1 MTRLRRWLDTR
12 RPADPQAGAITVFFA
27 ISVLG
32 LLLLLG
38 LVADGG
44 AKLRATQQAAAT
56 AAEAARA
63 GGQALDTAQAAGGDT
78 GHVDRALAVQA
89 AQHYLTAAGATGT
102 VAVSDDRTRLTVT
115 VTRTAPTAFLSL
127 VGITQLSVTAHAQ
140 AVLVGAVTGG
150 GT

>member
-1 MTRLRRWLDTR
+1 MMTALRARLCT
-12 RPADPQAGAITVFFA
+12 DPEHGAVTVFVA
-27 ISVLG
+27 ISVAG
-32 LLLLLG
+32 LLLLIG

-63 GGQALDTAQAAGGDT
+63 GGQALDTAQAAAGTPGRLDP
-78 GHVDRALAVQA
+78 AAAVQA
-89 AQHYLTAAGATGT
+89 AQDYLTAARATGT
-102 VAVSDDRTRLTVT
+102 VTVSDDRTRLTVT

-127 VGITQLSVTAHAQ
+127 IGINQLSVTAHAQ

>member
-1 MTRLRRWLDTR
+1 MKNLRLRLRLRT
-12 RPADPQAGAITVFFA
+12 DPERGSVTVFFA

-32 LLLLLG
+32 LLLLIG

-56 AAEAARA
+56 AAEAAR
-63 GGQALDTAQAAGGDT
+63 
-78 GHVDRALAVQA
+78 
-89 AQHYLTAAGATGT
+89 ATGT

-127 VGITQLSVTAHAQ
+127 IGIDTLTVTAHAD
-140 AVLVGAVTGG
+140 AVLVGGITGG

>member
-1 MTRLRRWLDTR
+1 MTALRTGPRT
-12 RPADPQAGAITVFFA
+12 DPERGSVTVFFA
-27 ISVLG
+27 ISALG
-32 LLLLLG
+32 LLLLIG

-63 GGQALDTAQAAGGDT
+63 GGQALDTAAAAAGQSGR
-78 GHVDRALAVQA
+78 VDRALAVQA
-89 AQHYLTAAGATGT
+89 AQDYLTAAGATGT
-102 VAVSDDRTRLTVT
+102 VTVSGDRTRLTVT
-115 VTRTAPTAFLSL
+115 VTRIAPTAFLSL
-127 VGITQLSVTAHAQ
+127 IGVDRLTVTAHAQ

>member
-1 MTRLRRWLDTR
+1 MTRFRNRLRT
-12 RPADPQAGAITVFFA
+12 DPDRGSVTVFFA

-32 LLLLLG
+32 LLLLIG

-63 GGQALDTAQAAGGDT
+63 GGQELDTAAAAAGAT
-78 GHVDRALAVQA
+78 GRVDRALAIQA
-89 AQHYLTAAGATGT
+89 ALNYLAAAGATGT
-102 VAVSDDRTRLTVT
+102 VTVSDDRTRLTVT

-127 VGITQLSVTAHAQ
+127 IGISELTVTAHAQ
-140 AVLVGAVTGG
+140 AVLVGAITGG

>member
-1 MTRLRRWLDTR
+1 MSALRTRLRS
-12 RPADPQAGAITVFFA
+12 DPDRGSVTVFFA

-32 LLLLLG
+32 LLLLIG

-63 GGQALDTAQAAGGDT
+63 GGQALDTAAAADGDT
-78 GHVDRALAVQA
+78 SRVDRALAIQA
-89 AQHYLTAAGATGT
+89 AQDYLTAARVTGT
-102 VAVSDDRTRLTVT
+102 VTVSEDRTRLTVT

-127 VGITQLSVTAHAQ
+127 IGIDTLTVTAHAD
-140 AVLVGAVTGG
+140 AVLVGGITGG

>member
-1 MTRLRRWLDTR
+1 MTRLRARLRT
-12 RPADPQAGAITVFFA
+12 DPERGSVTVFFA

-32 LLLLLG
+32 LLLLIG

-44 AKLRATQQAAAT
+44 AKLRATQRAAAT

-63 GGQALDTAQAAGGDT
+63 GGQALDTAAAAGGEISR
-78 GHVDRALAVQA
+78 VDRTLAVQA
-89 AQHYLTAAGATGT
+89 AQNYLTAAGATGT

-127 VGITQLSVTAHAQ
+127 IGITQLTVTARAEV
-140 AVLVGAVTGG
+140 VLVGAVTGG

>member
-1 MTRLRRWLDTR
+1 MNR
-12 RPADPQAGAITVFFA
+12 RPAPWRSDPDRGSVTVFFA
-27 ISVLG
+27 ISALG
-32 LLLLLG
+32 LLVLLG

-44 AKLRATQQAAAT
+44 AKLRATQQATAI

-63 GGQALDTAQAAGGDT
+63 GGQALDTAAATAGSSD
-78 GHVDRALAVQA
+78 HVDRTQAVQA

-102 VAVSDDRTRLTVT
+102 VEVSTDRTRLTVT

-127 VGITQLSVTAHAQ
+127 IGIDQLTVTAHAQ
-140 AVLVGAVTGG
+140 AVLVGAITGG

>member
-1 MTRLRRWLDTR
+1 MRGLRNRLHS
-12 RPADPQAGAITVFFA
+12 DPERGSVTVFFA

-32 LLLLLG
+32 LLLLIG

-56 AAEAARA
+56 AAGAARA
-63 GGQALDTAQAAGGDT
+63 GGQALDTAAAAGGDT
-78 GHVDRALAVQA
+78 SRVDRTLAIQA
-89 AQHYLTAAGATGT
+89 AQDYLGAARATGT
-102 VAVSDDRTRLTVT
+102 VTVSEDRTRLTVT

-127 VGITQLSVTAHAQ
+127 IGIDTLTVTAHAD
-140 AVLVGAVTGG
+140 AVLVGGVTGG

>member
-1 MTRLRRWLDTR
+1 MIALRTRLRT
-12 RPADPQAGAITVFFA
+12 DPERGSVTVFFA

-32 LLLLLG
+32 LLLLIG

-44 AKLRATQQAAAT
+44 VKLRATQQAAAT

-63 GGQALDTAQAAGGDT
+63 GGQALDTAAAAAGESGR
-78 GHVDRALAVQA
+78 VDRALAVQA
-89 AQHYLTAAGATGT
+89 AQDYLTAAGATGT
-102 VAVSDDRTRLTVT
+102 VIVSDDRTRLTVI

-127 VGITQLSVTAHAQ
+127 IGIDQLTVTADAQ

>member
-1 MTRLRRWLDTR
+1 MTQLRLRPRT
-12 RPADPQAGAITVFFA
+12 DPDRGSVTVFFA
-27 ISVLG
+27 ISVLC
-32 LLLLLG
+32 LLLLIG

-44 AKLRATQQAAAT
+44 AKLRATQQAAAV

-63 GGQALDTAQAAGGDT
+63 GGQALDTAQAAAGNPAR
-78 GHVDRALAVQA
+78 VDRTLAIQA
-89 AQHYLTAAGATGT
+89 AQHYLTAARATGT

-127 VGITQLSVTAHAQ
+127 IGIDQLTVAAHAD
-140 AVLVGAVTGG
+140 AVLVGGITGG

>member
-1 MTRLRRWLDTR
+1 MTALRTRLRT
-12 RPADPQAGAITVFFA
+12 DPERGSVTVFFA

-32 LLLLLG
+32 LLLLIG

-44 AKLRATQQAAAT
+44 VKLRATQQAAAT

-63 GGQALDTAQAAGGDT
+63 GGQALDTAAAAAGESGR
-78 GHVDRALAVQA
+78 VDRALAVQA
-89 AQHYLTAAGATGT
+89 AQDYLTAAGATGT
-102 VAVSDDRTRLTVT
+102 VIVSDDRTRLTVT
-115 VTRTAPTAFLSL
+115 VTRTTPTAFLSL
-127 VGITQLSVTAHAQ
+127 IDINQLTVTAHAQ

>member
-1 MTRLRRWLDTR
+1 MTRLRARLRT
-12 RPADPQAGAITVFFA
+12 DPEKGSVTVFFA

-32 LLLLLG
+32 LLLLIG

-44 AKLRATQQAAAT
+44 AKLRATQHAAAT

-63 GGQALDTAQAAGGDT
+63 GGQALDTAAAASGDT
-78 GHVDRALAVQA
+78 SRVDRALAVQA
-89 AQHYLTAAGATGT
+89 AQNYLTAAGATGT

-115 VTRTAPTAFLSL
+115 VTSTASTAFLSL
-127 VGITQLSVTAHAQ
+127 IGITQLTVTAHAQ

>member
-1 MTRLRRWLDTR
+1 MTRLRARLRT
-12 RPADPQAGAITVFFA
+12 DPEKGSVTVFFA

-32 LLLLLG
+32 LLLLIG

-63 GGQALDTAQAAGGDT
+63 GGQALDTADAAAGTT
-78 GHVDRALAVQA
+78 GHVDRALAIQA
-89 AQHYLTAAGATGT
+89 AQNYLTAAGATGT
-102 VAVSDDRTRLTVT
+102 VTVSDDRTRLTVT

-127 VGITQLSVTAHAQ
+127 IGITELTVTAHAQ